1 MKNVSK
7 KFFVCTIIVLITFLC
22 FSKFAIYVFDKQ
34 EKKETKVV
42 ENMLNVY
49 KNNIILNLT
58 EKFNYSKDLTS
69 VLV

>member
-42 ENMLNVY
+42 ENVKCLQ
-49 KNNIILNLT
+49 
-58 EKFNYSKDLTS
+58 E
-69 VLV
+69 